1 LSSYTLSRRLGRNLA
16 PPGLAMSLTAL
27 ALVIAGCGG
36 GANATSG
43 TAATSGSSGAGN
55 QSNAE
60 LTACL
65 KKYGVTLPAG
75 RGNGAPPA
83 QGGGYGTPPAQG
95 SGTPPA
101 QGSGTPPA
109 QGSGTPPAQGSG
121 SAPKM
126 SEKLQAALS
135 KCGATRPNGGPAGST
150 TSGQASA
157 S

>member
-1 LSSYTLSRRLGRNLA
+1 MSSYTLSRRLGRNLA

-43 TAATSGSSGAGN
+43 TTATSGSSGAGN

-95 SGTPPA
+95 SG
-101 QGSGTPPA
+101 
-109 QGSGTPPAQGSG
+109 

-126 SEKLQAALS
+126 SKELQAALS

>member
-1 LSSYTLSRRLGRNLA
+1 LSSYTPFRRLGRNLA

-36 GANATSG
+36 GANTTATG
-43 TAATSGSSGAGN
+43 GSSGAGN

-83 QGGGYGTPPAQG
+83 QGGGYGMPPAR
-95 SGTPPA
+95 
-101 QGSGTPPA
+101 GTPPA

-126 SEKLQAALS
+126 SKELQAALS

>member
-1 LSSYTLSRRLGRNLA
+1 MSSYTPFRRLGRNLA

-43 TAATSGSSGAGN
+43 TTATSGSSGAGN

-101 QGSGTPPA
+101 QGSG
-109 QGSGTPPAQGSG
+109 

-126 SEKLQAALS
+126 SKELQAALS

>member
-1 LSSYTLSRRLGRNLA
+1 MSSYIRFRRLGRNLA

-43 TAATSGSSGAGN
+43 TTATSGSSGAGN

-65 KKYGVTLPAG
+65 KKHGVTLPAG

-83 QGGGYGTPPAQG
+83 QGGGYGTPP
-95 SGTPPA
+95 S

-126 SEKLQAALS
+126 SKELQAALS
-135 KCGATRPNGGPAGST
+135 KCGATRPGGGPAGST

>member
-1 LSSYTLSRRLGRNLA
+1 MSSYTPFRRLGRNLA

-36 GANATSG
+36 GANTTG
-43 TAATSGSSGAGN
+43 TSGSSGAGN

-65 KKYGVTLPAG
+65 KKHGVTLPAG

-101 QGSGTPPA
+101 QGSG
-109 QGSGTPPAQGSG
+109 

-126 SEKLQAALS
+126 SKELQAALS

-150 TSGQASA
+150 TSGPASA

>member
-1 LSSYTLSRRLGRNLA
+1 
-16 PPGLAMSLTAL
+16 MSLTAL

-43 TAATSGSSGAGN
+43 TTATSGSSGAGN

-109 QGSGTPPAQGSG
+109 QGSG

-126 SEKLQAALS
+126 SKELQAALS